1 MRMVLSGYAL
11 RCVPMCGSNVD
22 ARIDDALF
30 VAENAVVVGDVVLGS
45 GVSVWYGAV
54 VRGDLNSIRIGRNSN
69 VQDNAV
75 VHVEAGH
82 GVVIGSNVSIGHGA
96 IVHGC
101 TVRDNV
107 IIGMGAVLLSG
118 AVIGENSI
126 VGAGGVVR
134 ENTTI
139 PPGSLV
145 VGVPGRVVRD
155 LSDEEVRGI
164 VKNAVEYR
172 DLARDH
178 LK

>member
-1 MRMVLSGYAL
+1 M
-11 RCVPMCGSNVD
+11 P
-22 ARIDDALF
+22 
-30 VAENAVVVGDVVLGS
+30 
-45 GVSVWYGAV
+45 
-54 VRGDLNSIRIGRNSN
+54 
-69 VQDNAV
+69 
-75 VHVEAGH
+75 
-82 GVVIGSNVSIGHGA
+82 
-96 IVHGC
+96 
-101 TVRDNV
+101 T
-107 IIGMGAVLLSG
+107 
-118 AVIGENSI
+118 
-126 VGAGGVVR
+126 